1 MKKFLIFIFILFVQ
15 LNKARASHA
24 MGADI
29 TYSYVG
35 PNQYLVTFSFYRDC
49 SGIQAPSLLDLNIDN
64 SCGYV
69 VPSVSLVPTILSP
82 TQFSPLC
89 PSSISTCN
97 GGTFTGLEEWV
108 YTGIVTLPGPCADW
122 TFSHTENARNSAITT
137 TTFFST
143 TNLFVYTTLNNL
155 NGIINS
161 SPTFNNKPVPFACV
175 GQTFNFNH
183 AAYDIDGDSLAYE
196 IITPRTGPL
205 LADTVS
211 FIAPYSSTQPV
222 LSNPPMT
229 FDMATG
235 DFSMKPTQ
243 TDVTIL
249 AILVNEYRSGVLIGQ
264 VERDIQI
271 TVLNCNNTLPIV
283 TGVGGS
289 LNHNIFACASEQNC
303 FYITAVDADATN
315 STQLS
320 WDNSIPGMTITNS
333 GGTRDTAFFCWTPS
347 IADTIGNP
355 YYFTVTAKDDNCPYF
370 GVVTSTFSL
379 IVDTSANCSPTII
392 NTFTKNPI
400 EIKVFPQPALDNLFV
415 DLGSNIYSNKGYS
428 IRIID
433 LPGRIVFQ
441 SNVMDQTSFIDVHSM
456 KGVYY
461 LSITDK
467 EGNAL
472 ARRKIIILQFF

>member
-49 SGIQAPSLLDLNIDN
+49 SGIPAPSLLDLDIDN
-64 SCGYV
+64 SCGFV
-69 VPSVSLVPTILSP
+69 VPSVYLVPTILSP

-122 TFSHTENARNSAITT
+122 NFSHSESARNTAITT
-137 TTFFST
+137 TNFGG
-143 TNLFVYTTLNNL
+143 NLFVYAKLNNL

-161 SPTFNNKPVPFACV
+161 SPTFSNKPVPFACV

-183 AAYDIDGDSLAYE
+183 AAYDAEGDSLVYE
-196 IITPRTGPL
+196 IITPRTGPS
-205 LADTVS
+205 LADTIS
-211 FIAPYSSTQPV
+211 FTAPYTPTQPI
-222 LSNPPMT
+222 LSNPPMS

-243 TDVTIL
+243 TDVSIL
-249 AILVNEYRSGVLIGQ
+249 AVLVNEFRGGVLIGQ

-271 TVLNCNNTLPIV
+271 TVLNCNNDLPIV
-283 TGVGGS
+283 TGVNGS
-289 LNHNIFACASEQNC
+289 PIKNIFACTNEQNC
-303 FYITAVDADATN
+303 FYITAIDADATN
-315 STQLS
+315 STQLT

-347 IADTIGNP
+347 ISDTTGNP
-355 YYFTVTAKDDNCPYF
+355 YYFTVTANDDNCPYF

-379 IVDTSANCSPTII
+379 TVDTSANCSPTII
-392 NTFTKNPI
+392 NTLPKNPI
-400 EIKVFPQPALDNLFV
+400 DIKVFPQPALDNLFV
-415 DLGSNIYSNKGYS
+415 DLGSNFFSNKGYS

-433 LPGRIVFQ
+433 IPGRIVFQ
-441 SNVMDQTSFIDVHSM
+441 SNVKDQKSTIDVHSM

-472 ARRKIIILQFF
+472 ARRKIIIL

>member
-49 SGIQAPSLLDLNIDN
+49 SGIPAPSLLMIDIYSSCSLN
-64 SCGYV
+64 
-69 VPSVSLVPTILSP
+69 VPSVNLSP
-82 TQFSPLC
+82 SPSSPIQISPLC
-89 PSSISTCN
+89 TSSISTCN
-97 GGTFTGLEEWV
+97 GGVFIGLEEWV
-108 YTGIVTLPGPCADW
+108 YTGIVTLPFPCADW
-122 TFSHTENARNSAITT
+122 TFSHTESARNAIITT
-137 TTFFST
+137 TNLGG
-143 TNLFVYTTLNNL
+143 NLFVYSTLNNL

-161 SPTFNNKPVPFACV
+161 SPTFSNKPVPFACV

-183 AAYDIDGDSLAYE
+183 AAYDAEGDSLAYE

-211 FIAPYSSTQPV
+211 FIAPYSATQPV

-243 TDVTIL
+243 TDVSIL
-249 AILVNEYRSGVLIGQ
+249 AILVNEYRGGVLIGQ

-271 TVLNCNNTLPIV
+271 NVLNCNNALPIV
-283 TGVGGS
+283 TGINS
-289 LNHNIFACASEQNC
+289 LPNYNILACANEQNC

-392 NTFTKNPI
+392 NTLPKNPI
-400 EIKVFPQPALDNLFV
+400 DIIVFPQPALENLFV
-415 DLGSNIYSNKGYS
+415 DLGSNVFSNKGYS
-428 IRIID
+428 IRIND
-433 LPGRIVFQ
+433 LTGRIAFQ
-441 SNVMDQTSFIDVHSM
+441 SNVKDQTFSIDVHSL

-461 LSITDK
+461 LSITGK

-472 ARRKIIILQFF
+472 ARRKIIIF